1 MNVVVISIEIFCLRR
16 ETVSQ
21 SQRGGGGGR
30 LSIQSSLFFTHNLLI
45 NKYCFQRMLNINF
58 YIQVFFCSGFLEVKI
73 RLVNST
79 TSKNNTGRIEV
90 YHASFGW
97 GTVCD
102 YGWDDVESDVVC
114 RQLGF
119 TGANVTRARAYC
131 GQGSGPILLDNV
143 RCTGSESYIWDCI
156 HLGWN
161 KHYCGHHEDVGVE
174 CY

>member
-1 MNVVVISIEIFCLRR
+1 MPSAVR
-16 ETVSQ
+16 
-21 SQRGGGGGR
+21 
-30 LSIQSSLFFTHNLLI
+30 FT
-45 NKYCFQRMLNINF
+45 
-58 YIQVFFCSGFLEVKI
+58 FLCDDFSEAKI

-102 YGWDDVESDVVC
+102 DLWGETESNVAC

-119 TGANVTRARAYC
+119 IGANATRKEAYF
-131 GQGSGPILLDNV
+131 GRGSGPILLDDV
-143 RCTGSESYIWDCI
+143 QCTGKESYIWDCR
-156 HLGWN
+156 HPGWN
-161 KHYCGHHEDVGVE
+161 KEDCDHGEDVGVE

>member
-1 MNVVVISIEIFCLRR
+1 
-16 ETVSQ
+16 
-21 SQRGGGGGR
+21 
-30 LSIQSSLFFTHNLLI
+30 
-45 NKYCFQRMLNINF
+45 MLNINF
-58 YIQVFFCSGFLEVKI
+58 YIQVFFCSVFLEVKI
-73 RLVNST
+73 RLANSI

-102 YGWDDVESDVVC
+102 DYWDDTDSDIVC

-119 TGANVTRARAYC
+119 TGTNATRAEAYF

-143 RCTGSESYIWDCI
+143 RCTGSESYIWDCS
-156 HLGWN
+156 HNRWN
-161 KHYCGHHEDVGVE
+161 DHDCDHSEDVGVE